1 MRVILAI
8 LFLSFASHAKA
19 EDQLWIIIWGQHSS
33 ENHAKIGV
41 GIANHLD
48 KSNFK
53 SKNECEQYLIS
64 HFLLEHDQ
72 YQWVAETLPPD
83 NRLRVRIKDFQ
94 NLYPGTVYG
103 CDQAK

>member
-41 GIANHLD
+41 GIAHHLD

-53 SKNECEQYLIS
+53 SRNECEQYLIS
-64 HFLLEHDQ
+64 HFCLSMISTNGLQRRYRQITAYEF
-72 YQWVAETLPPD
+72 V
-83 NRLRVRIKDFQ
+83 
-94 NLYPGTVYG
+94 
-103 CDQAK
+103 